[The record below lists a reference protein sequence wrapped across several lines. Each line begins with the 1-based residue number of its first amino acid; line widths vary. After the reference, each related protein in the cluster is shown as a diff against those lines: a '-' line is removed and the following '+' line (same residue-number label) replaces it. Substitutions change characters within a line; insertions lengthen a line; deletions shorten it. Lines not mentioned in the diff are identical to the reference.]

1 MEPDMVKDINKKI
14 GKRIAEFRKQSSLS
28 QSELAEKTKLSTEYI
43 SRLERGVNAP
53 SVKTLD
59 ILADVLDLSV
69 RDFVTFSDTD
79 DWTMEIEALIVL
91 LKNKKGR
98 SIRKIFKLSEV
109 LDE

>member
-1 MEPDMVKDINKKI
+1 MVKDINKKI
-14 GKRIAEFRKQSSLS
+14 GKRIAEFRKQSGLS
-28 QSELAEKTKLSTEYI
+28 QNELAARTDLSTEYI

-53 SVKTLD
+53 SIKTLD

-109 LDE
+109 LDK

>member
-1 MEPDMVKDINKKI
+1 MVKDINKKI